1 MSQIKR
7 KKSYFKK
14 INFFYYFLFFI
25 FLLGLIR
32 LIIDFSR
39 SLFFVKKDRI
49 NVVFYN
55 QETQYYSL
63 DTRKKVNYYL
73 NFPADLKINVPGG
86 YGKYRLGGIGKLI
99 FLEKKPSLLIPIFS
113 NATSSFID
121 FYFYFNKPK
130 IYYGFQTN
138 DQLNYPSLGALFYSS
153 SNASFFNRLYLFYYF
168 LITRKN
174 TFSLLPLV
182 YDQRKQWDENK
193 FFSLTQGYFYQE
205 SFYQENLNLQIIYP
219 PRINDGDLFLS
230 SSTKSLVRMIEGE
243 GIRVSDL
250 TPRANDRRDCLV
262 LEDKENFSASSKK
275 LSDFFHCQ
283 LKRGKTNPYDIILIL
298 NDEAKRWII
307 N

>member
-1 MSQIKR
+1 MSQLKR
-7 KKSYFKK
+7 KKNSLKK
-14 INFFYYFLFFI
+14 INFFHYFLFLI

-39 SLFFVKKDRI
+39 SLFIVKKDRI

-73 NFPADLKINVPGG
+73 NFPADLKMNVPGG
-86 YGKYRLGGIGKLI
+86 YGQYRLGGVGKLI
-99 FLEKKPSLLIPIFS
+99 FLEKKPWLLMTTFS

-121 FYFYFNKPK
+121 FYFYFNRPK

-138 DQLNYPSLGALFYSS
+138 DQLSYPSLWELFYSS

-168 LITRKN
+168 LMTRKN
-174 TFSLLPLV
+174 TFVLLPLV
-182 YDQRKQWDENK
+182 YDKSKQWDENK
-193 FFSLTQGYFYQE
+193 FFNLTQGYFYQE

-219 PRINDGDLFLS
+219 PRIDNGDLFLS
-230 SSTKSLVRMIEGE
+230 SSIKSLVRMIEGE

-250 TPRANDRRDCLV
+250 TPRLNQKSQCLV
-262 LEDKENFSASSKK
+262 VEDKENFSASSKK
-275 LSDFFHCQ
+275 LSEFFHCQ
-283 LKRGKTNPYDIILIL
+283 LKRGKTDPYDIILIL
-298 NDEAKRWII
+298 NDEAKRWLI